1 MNTNL
6 NQLLKDLEIGPAYV
20 KILICLL
27 GCTFMLYPTFFHFTC
42 FFRELPVYEQ
52 VLFTSGSSA
61 LYTGVGILLSAI
73 SPVKY
78 PRILYTPLA
87 MLSSSVMISLFI
99 CLFFLNVSVLNR
111 VYDHYMLQPFQAIL
125 NRSVGN
131 VSAAVH
137 CGWHFHTQG
146 KERRERQCTLLT
158 PL

>member
-20 KILICLL
+20 KILICFL
-27 GCTFMLYPTFFHFTC
+27 GCTFMLYPFLCYFTH
-42 FFRELPVYEQ
+42 FFRELSVYEQIYEQ

-73 SPVKY
+73 SPVRY

-99 CLFFLNVSVLNR
+99 CLFFLNEECNRFKLFSTVLSVMYLLQFIAGGISILKEKKGEKDNA
-111 VYDHYMLQPFQAIL
+111 HY
-125 NRSVGN
+125 
-131 VSAAVH
+131 
-137 CGWHFHTQG
+137 
-146 KERRERQCTLLT
+146 
-158 PL
+158 

>member
-73 SPVKY
+73 SPVRY
-78 PRILYTPLA
+78 PR
-87 MLSSSVMISLFI
+87 
-99 CLFFLNVSVLNR
+99 
-111 VYDHYMLQPFQAIL
+111 IL

>member
-73 SPVKY
+73 SPVRY
-78 PRILYTPLA
+78 PRILSNSFCEEGDELEA
-87 MLSSSVMISLFI
+87 FGEASVMISIFI
-99 CLFFLNVSVLNR
+99 CLFFLNEECNRFKLFSTVLSVMYLLQFIAGGISILKEKKGEKDNA
-111 VYDHYMLQPFQAIL
+111 HY
-125 NRSVGN
+125 
-131 VSAAVH
+131 
-137 CGWHFHTQG
+137 
-146 KERRERQCTLLT
+146 
-158 PL
+158 

>member
-6 NQLLKDLEIGPAYV
+6 NQLLKDLETGPAYV

-27 GCTFMLYPTFFHFTC
+27 GCTFMLYPTFSLHL

-61 LYTGVGILLSAI
+61 L
-73 SPVKY
+73 
-78 PRILYTPLA
+78 
-87 MLSSSVMISLFI
+87 
-99 CLFFLNVSVLNR
+99 NR
-111 VYDHYMLQPFQAIL
+111 F
-125 NRSVGN
+125 VGN

>member
-73 SPVKY
+73 SPVRY

-87 MLSSSVMISLFI
+87 MLSSSVMIS
-99 CLFFLNVSVLNR
+99 
-111 VYDHYMLQPFQAIL
+111 IL